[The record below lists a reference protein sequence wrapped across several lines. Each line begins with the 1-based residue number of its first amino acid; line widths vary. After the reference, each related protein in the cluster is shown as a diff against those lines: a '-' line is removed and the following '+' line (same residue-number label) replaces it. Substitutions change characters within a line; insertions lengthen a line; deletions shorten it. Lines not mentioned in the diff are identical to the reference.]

1 MSFDGGLQCK
11 VLWQVNQL
19 DRCNGHLFRIVDWDG
34 FCDLAGKKSQR
45 IEWECWEKKCY
56 VGDPVSI
63 SLNGSVHG
71 PESGENI
78 PQHFSI
84 AVDDI
89 GWNEKDRK
97 SWPSKTKKIPF
108 RTGAER
114 HPGTLISF
122 HRNWVTEKKKV
133 HSAFLSDFD
142 QKYTQIIVGV
152 LFTFLPLSHP
162 AGSSREGN

>member
-19 DRCNGHLFRIVDWDG
+19 DRCNGHLFKIVDWDG

-97 SWPSKTKKIPF
+97 SWPSKTKKNSVSDRCWASP
-108 RTGAER
+108 
-114 HPGTLISF
+114 
-122 HRNWVTEKKKV
+122 RNFDQFSPELGDGKKKV